1 MSHHERVTFT
11 QGRDVIEHAV
21 RHLSRVR
28 DALDELRERDDHD
41 ERVAM
46 FLDSVEVEQRNLLG
60 AVSRLLEDGAPAALD
75 TYAQYTVELPTEV
88 PPPGDSGSTL
98 GITRW
103 LAEQNGYLQR
113 TFAELAENGGSAAE
127 REVFGALA
135 QQIESHERRL
145 SKAYQRSED
154 L

>member
-21 RHLSRVR
+21 RHLSRIR
-28 DALDELRERDDHD
+28 DGLDELRERDDHG

-46 FLDSVEVEQRNLLG
+46 FLDSVEIEQRNLLG
-60 AVSRLLEDGAPAALD
+60 AVARLLEDGTPGALE
-75 TYAQYTVELPTEV
+75 TYAQYTVELPAEV
-88 PPPGDSGSTL
+88 ALPEQADSTL

-103 LAEQNGYLQR
+103 LAEQNGHLQR
-113 TFAELAENGGSAAE
+113 TFAELAENGASASE
-127 REVFGALA
+127 REVFAALA

-145 SKAYQRSED
+145 SKEYQRSED

>member
-21 RHLSRVR
+21 RHLSQIR
-28 DALDELRERDDHD
+28 DVLDELRERDDHD

-46 FLDSVEVEQRNLLG
+46 FLDSVEIEQRNLLG
-60 AVSRLLEDGAPAALD
+60 AVARLLEDGAPAALE

-88 PPPGDSGSTL
+88 PPPEDAGSTL

-103 LAEQNGYLQR
+103 LAEQNGHLQR
-113 TFAELAENGGSAAE
+113 TFAELADNGASGAE
-127 REVFGALA
+127 REMFAALA

-145 SKAYQRSED
+145 SKEYQRSED